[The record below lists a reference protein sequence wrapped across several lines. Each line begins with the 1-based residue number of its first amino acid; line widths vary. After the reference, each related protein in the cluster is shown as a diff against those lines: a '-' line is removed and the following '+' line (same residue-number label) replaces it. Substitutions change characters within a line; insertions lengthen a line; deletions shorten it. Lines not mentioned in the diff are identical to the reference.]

1 MFLMNRTSPLI
12 GHQLMNASVLWW
24 QQRDVQSVESDDFDD
39 DCDPYASF
47 TGIGLIFEM
56 FCWYL

>member
-47 TGIGLIFEM
+47 TGIGLIF
-56 FCWYL
+56 